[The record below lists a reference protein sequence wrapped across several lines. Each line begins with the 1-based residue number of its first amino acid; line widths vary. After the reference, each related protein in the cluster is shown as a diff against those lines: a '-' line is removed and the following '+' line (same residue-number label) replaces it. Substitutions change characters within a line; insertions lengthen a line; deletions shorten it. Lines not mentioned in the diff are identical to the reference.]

1 VRRAPAVGTAVALT
15 LSLLLTGCSEPA
27 DDAGESAAATTSEAP
42 LALPPAPS
50 SSGSSASSSPTTA
63 TASTSSTPAEPNERG
78 NIVQVTGQQAGIQG
92 PDGDQEVIFSVD
104 AVVLDQPCAGGA
116 PATNGHYLGVQ
127 VRVTTGDL
135 AFLGGTWSMS
145 ANDFA
150 ILQPDGT
157 MRFDLATEGAL
168 QCLAGSDRFPVS
180 ALEPGRQ
187 YSGTI
192 VLDSPVTSGTLVF
205 APPGLQG
212 DGWEWQF

>member
-1 VRRAPAVGTAVALT
+1 VRRTVAVGAALA
-15 LSLLLTGCSEPA
+15 LLVCGCSDPAEPA
-27 DDAGESAAATTSEAP
+27 EESAATTAADAP

-50 SSGSSASSSPTTA
+50 SASSTGS
-63 TASTSSTPAEPNERG
+63 ASTSSSSPAPVEESERG
-78 NIVQVTGQQAGIQG
+78 NVVQVTGQQAGIQG
-92 PDGDQEVIFSVD
+92 PDGQQEVIFSVD
-104 AVVLDQPCAGGA
+104 AVVVDQPCSGGP

-135 AFLGGTWSMS
+135 GFLGGTWSMS

-150 ILQPDGT
+150 VVQSDGS
-157 MRFDLATEGAL
+157 MRFDLGSEGAL
-168 QCLAGSDRFPVS
+168 QCLDGSDRFPVT
-180 ALEPGRQ
+180 ALEPGHK

-212 DGWEWQF
+212 NGWEWRF